1 MSKGKST
8 IAQAVQQAG
17 VARGHL
23 RAKGFKH
30 IGDAGELRYSRN
42 DADLHFDMTAGRWVC
57 DVYTTQDGQRIA
69 LLTRKAA
76 PMLAAVLNSIL

>member
-1 MSKGKST
+1 MSKERIT
-8 IAQAVQQAG
+8 IAQAVSQASA
-17 VARGHL
+17 ARGHL
-23 RAKGFKH
+23 RAKGFTH
-30 IGDAGELRYSRN
+30 TGGAGELRYTRK
-42 DADLHFDMTAGRWVC
+42 DADLYFDMTAGRWVC